1 MDNEQYSQYYVAF
14 LDILGF
20 RNLVN
25 NPKVLCGDILKIY
38 KFLDQYNDM
47 FFMFSKDG
55 FEDMKNRIKMKIM
68 SDSICIYIE
77 ADAPNALW
85 WLVSFCTLFQ
95 YNLLVIDP
103 CVFIRGG
110 ITYGD
115 MYAKDDTMFGPAL
128 TEAYLLEEYNA
139 RVPRI
144 IMCKNILDRG
154 RAEANEQFRKL
165 LDSLVFRDDDAFY
178 ALDYFAF
185 LGETV
190 LPRIN
195 TTISSYLDTTTNESI
210 RQKYL
215 YIEKHI
221 RRRLEEKTNV

>member
-55 FEDMKNRIKMKIM
+55 FEDMKNKIKMKIM

-77 ADAPNALW
+77 ADTPNALW

-110 ITYGD
+110 ITHGD

-190 LPRIN
+190 LPQIN